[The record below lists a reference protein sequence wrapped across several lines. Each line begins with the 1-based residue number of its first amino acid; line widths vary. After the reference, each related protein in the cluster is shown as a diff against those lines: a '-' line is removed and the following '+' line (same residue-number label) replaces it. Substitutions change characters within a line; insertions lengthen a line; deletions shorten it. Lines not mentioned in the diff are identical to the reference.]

1 MVLESV
7 TMQDDYEGD
16 FTSRRVLL
24 YTLRFTAKTYL
35 FGPVQSASKDIIKKA
50 TVNYIAGGAN
60 ATERDV
66 TYSVTP
72 RAIKDY
78 TGDVLTNI
86 AQDITATAKTIQ
98 VADGTQIV
106 AEKYIVIGQEEMYV
120 KSVNGN
126 KLTVRRGQDTTIAT
140 AHLNGAEIKGIDYT
154 DTTTSIGTI
163 GVDSAL
169 VEEGDDFGFSGTYS
183 WRLKD

>member
-1 MVLESV
+1 M
-7 TMQDDYEGD
+7 
-16 FTSRRVLL
+16 L

-86 AQDITATAKTIQ
+86 VQDITATAKTIQ

-183 WRLKD
+183 

>member
-1 MVLESV
+1 M
-7 TMQDDYEGD
+7 
-16 FTSRRVLL
+16 L

-50 TVNYIAGGAN
+50 TVSYIAGGAN

-86 AQDITATAKTIQ
+86 AQDILRLPKQ
-98 VADGTQIV
+98 F
-106 AEKYIVIGQEEMYV
+106 
-120 KSVNGN
+120 
-126 KLTVRRGQDTTIAT
+126 KLPM
-140 AHLNGAEIKGIDYT
+140 
-154 DTTTSIGTI
+154 
-163 GVDSAL
+163 AL
-169 VEEGDDFGFSGTYS
+169 
-183 WRLKD
+183 K